1 MREVVV
7 RVVHTICS
15 SKDKASLT
23 MMRGLKAMQDPHGI
37 LNSYKV
43 LPSASP
49 CASAAECKFASSVA
63 ALQRLHRATWSDANP
78 KTAGPLSRCV
88 IVFT

>member
-1 MREVVV
+1 MTVREVVV

-23 MMRGLKAMQDPHGI
+23 MMRGLKAMQDPYGI

-43 LPSASP
+43 LPSA
-49 CASAAECKFASSVA
+49 
-63 ALQRLHRATWSDANP
+63 
-78 KTAGPLSRCV
+78 
-88 IVFT
+88 

>member
-1 MREVVV
+1 MDARRARQRLSGARQRPNEEMTVREVVV

-23 MMRGLKAMQDPHGI
+23 MMRGLKAMQDPYGI

-43 LPSASP
+43 LPSA
-49 CASAAECKFASSVA
+49 
-63 ALQRLHRATWSDANP
+63 
-78 KTAGPLSRCV
+78 
-88 IVFT
+88 